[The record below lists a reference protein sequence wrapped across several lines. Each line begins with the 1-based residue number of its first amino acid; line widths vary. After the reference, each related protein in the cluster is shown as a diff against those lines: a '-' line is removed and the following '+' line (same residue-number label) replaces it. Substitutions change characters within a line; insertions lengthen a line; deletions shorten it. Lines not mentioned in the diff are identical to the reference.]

1 MLNSISSLLQIYKR
15 EFYAGEIN
23 NGKSETVP
31 NQAITAKEAVERAMR
46 NIPVPARMTYEESM
60 HQYDGSE
67 EEVDLDQV
75 ASQPHF
81 DNELDVQDWHSTLL
95 DELRKKYPT
104 PPQNSTP
111 QEPESTPPEPDT
123 PPNS

>member
-1 MLNSISSLLQIYKR
+1 MLNSIIKQLQINKP
-15 EFYAGEIN
+15 ELLAGEIN
-23 NGKSETVP
+23 KGESETVP

-75 ASQPHF
+75 ANQPHF
-81 DNELDVQDWHSTLL
+81 DSELDVQDWHSTLL
-95 DELRKKYPT
+95 EELRKKSPT

-111 QEPESTPPEPDT
+111 QEPEPTPPEPAT

>member
-1 MLNSISSLLQIYKR
+1 MLNSISSQLQISKP
-15 EFYAGEIN
+15 ELLAGEIN
-23 NGKSETVP
+23 KGESETVP

-75 ASQPHF
+75 ASQPRF
-81 DNELDVQDWHSTLL
+81 ENELDVQDWHSTLL
-95 DELRKKYPT
+95 DELRKKSPT
-104 PPQNSTP
+104 PPQNP
-111 QEPESTPPEPDT
+111 TPPEPDPKDPDPAT